1 MPVFASVL
9 STDPTHTARRFKVLA
24 REPFRFIL
32 ARHPGT
38 YPQQTTVGNSLDW
51 TQYIV
56 LGSSAVIYPTPHAK
70 LQPTQLHLIATH
82 SPS

>member
-1 MPVFASVL
+1 M
-9 STDPTHTARRFKVLA
+9 LA

-38 YPQQTTVGNSLDW
+38 YPEQTTVGNSLDW
-51 TQYIV
+51 THYIV
-56 LGSSAVIYPTPHAK
+56 LGSSAVIYPTAHAK